1 MNGGLRGPPFLLSE
15 RVFDR
20 IKGLK
25 GTADSM
31 KATPIERKITE
42 MAEPVAESM
51 GLRLVCARITG
62 EGGTQNVQIIAENP
76 ATRRLTLEDCTR
88 LSRELSALMDVEDP
102 VKSAYRLEISSPGID
117 RLLVSPQDFAD
128 FSGFEAKIELE
139 FPQDGQ
145 KRFRGILRGIEGDL
159 VTIEMP
165 DKGPVQ
171 IPYSGMAK
179 ARLVLTDELI
189 AASKPKE
196 ELPTSL
202 KDESEDNTDTLT
214 DNE

>member
-1 MNGGLRGPPFLLSE
+1 
-15 RVFDR
+15 
-20 IKGLK
+20 
-25 GTADSM
+25 M

-42 MAEPVAESM
+42 MAAPIAESM

-62 EGGTQNVQIIAENP
+62 EGGTHNVQIIAENP
-76 ATRRLTLEDCTR
+76 ETRRLTLKDCTN
-88 LSRELSALMDVEDP
+88 LSREISAVMDVEDP

-128 FSGFEAKIELE
+128 FAGFEAKIELE

-189 AASKPKE
+189 KASKPKE
-196 ELPTSL
+196 TSPTPL
-202 KDESEDNTDTLT
+202 ENDTDTLT